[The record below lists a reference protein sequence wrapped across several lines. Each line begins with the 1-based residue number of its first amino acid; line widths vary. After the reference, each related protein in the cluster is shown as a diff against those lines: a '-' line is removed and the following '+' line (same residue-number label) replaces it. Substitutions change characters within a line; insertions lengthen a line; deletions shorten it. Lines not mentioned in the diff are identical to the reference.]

1 MAKPK
6 KYLRLNQ
13 ILKILPIGRS
23 TWWQGVK
30 DGRFPQP
37 LKLSE
42 RITVWDEDEVLDLVK
57 REACR
62 D

>member
-1 MAKPK
+1 MTYPK
-6 KYLRLNQ
+6 KCLRLNQ

-30 DGRFPQP
+30 DGRFPRP

-42 RITVWDEDEVLDLVK
+42 RITVWDEDEVLSLVK